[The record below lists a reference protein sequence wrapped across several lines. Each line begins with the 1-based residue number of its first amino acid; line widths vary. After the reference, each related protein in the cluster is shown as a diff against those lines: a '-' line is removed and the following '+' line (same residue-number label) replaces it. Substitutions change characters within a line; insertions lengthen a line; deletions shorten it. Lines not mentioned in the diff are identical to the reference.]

1 VWVRVLGSAAGG
13 GFPQWNCNCPNC
25 RSARDGSLACQ
36 RRTQSSIAISADYER
51 WFLFNASPDIR
62 VQMASFSALWPRD
75 GVRHTPIQAVVLT
88 DAELDHTLGLLSL
101 REGRCVRVY
110 ATDWVHTALR
120 AWNPLLRTLAAF
132 CTVDWQRLS
141 LEEPLVLSGPLDEG
155 SGICCQAFST
165 DTGKRLMFAPDAD
178 ASAEASIG
186 LRLTDA
192 RTGRAVVYLP
202 AVLELNAAIRH
213 QLRTAD
219 CVFIDGTCWD
229 DDELIRLGCSARSA
243 RSMGHL
249 PVGGPD
255 GSLDQLAEL
264 DVGRAIYIHIN
275 NTNPILMEDSPERQT
290 VEARGV
296 EVAYDGMEVEI

>member
-1 VWVRVLGSAAGG
+1 
-13 GFPQWNCNCPNC
+13 
-25 RSARDGSLACQ
+25 
-36 RRTQSSIAISADYER
+36 
-51 WFLFNASPDIR
+51 
-62 VQMASFSALWPRD
+62 M
-75 GVRHTPIQAVVLT
+75 
-88 DAELDHTLGLLSL
+88 
-101 REGRCVRVY
+101 
-110 ATDWVHTALR
+110 
-120 AWNPLLRTLAAF
+120 
-132 CTVDWQRLS
+132 
-141 LEEPLVLSGPLDEG
+141 
-155 SGICCQAFST
+155 
-165 DTGKRLMFAPDAD
+165 
-178 ASAEASIG
+178 
-186 LRLTDA
+186 
-192 RTGRAVVYLP
+192 VYLP

-255 GSLDQLAEL
+255 GSLHKLAEL